1 MNIKTL
7 SVILSA
13 LAVIAACVFGVVHT
27 NSKTEIANANA
38 AKAQRDLAAAESAER
53 ETKSAEKAAKS
64 SENAEKAKL
73 ETEQT
78 AARKAEENR
87 KAMELQLEKSKVDA
101 RIAEENKKK
110 SEADAAKASE
120 DRARAEAE
128 SKKAADNRAAEKAKV
143 DAAKIE
149 RDKAKI
155 LAEAEAAKAQ
165 AAADQLEREKLASEK
180 IIAERKVYEFR
191 LMDIARMERELA
203 EYKMELDERERALH
217 PEMTIRDLD
226 SADVTEETVAGAE
239 KKLPENDLE
248 QPRSSRTLYRSQ
260 RLRGE
265 ADDRILT
272 LMRLNTISRLEKLYV
287 NALKEDRI
295 VDAKFYETQLKT
307 MYPDWKFTT
316 KETESK

>member
-64 SENAEKAKL
+64 NENAENAKL
-73 ETEQT
+73 ESEKL
-78 AARKAEENR
+78 AAYKAEENR
-87 KAMELQLEKSKVDA
+87 KAMELQVEKSNADA
-101 RIAEENKKK
+101 RAAEENKKK
-110 SEADAAKASE
+110 AEADAAKAAE

-128 SKKAADNRAAEKAKV
+128 SKTAADNRAAEKAKV
-143 DAAKIE
+143 EAAKIE
-149 RDKAKI
+149 LDKAKI
-155 LAEAEAAKAQ
+155 VAETEAAKAQ
-165 AAADQLEREKLASEK
+165 AAADQLEKEKVASEK

-203 EYKMELDERERALH
+203 EYKMDLDERERALH
-217 PEMTIRDLD
+217 PEKTIRDLD
-226 SADVTEETVAGAE
+226 SADVAKETAALAE

-248 QPRSSRTLYRSQ
+248 QPRASRALYRSQ
-260 RLRGE
+260 RLREE
-265 ADDRILT
+265 ADGYMLSR
-272 LMRLNTISRLEKLYV
+272 MRSEAISRLEKLYV
-287 NALKEDRI
+287 NALKEDRV